1 MNYFFLFPTICRGKK
16 KFSGPIL
23 NAKNSEKKERNANHA
38 GKHKLN
44 KISKK
49 MGLLTCVLLGDQSD
63 HKDTKA
69 LASFNRIVE
78 KCNTK
83 ANIEITKVCY
93 TLVQTK

>member
-1 MNYFFLFPTICRGKK
+1 MNFFFFVSYDLQGKK
-16 KFSGPIL
+16 KVSSPIL
-23 NAKNSEKKERNANHA
+23 NAKSSEKKRNANHA
-38 GKHKLN
+38 GKYKLH

-83 ANIEITKVCY
+83 ANIEITKVCH

>member
-1 MNYFFLFPTICRGKK
+1 MQGKK

-23 NAKNSEKKERNANHA
+23 NAKNSEKKKRNANHA

-83 ANIEITKVCY
+83 ANIEITKVCD